1 MLVPGKRLTVFSL
14 KKNERSGATVWVR
27 AGNAYVNK
35 DGSMNIYLD
44 VLPLNGTLH
53 IRETQEKKDVIV
65 VAPEAPQPP
74 DAFASMEVAQ

>member
-35 DGSMNIYLD
+35 DGSMNIWLD

-53 IRETQEKKDVIV
+53 IRETQEKKDGIG
-65 VAPEAPQPP
+65 APEAAQPP
-74 DAFASMEVAQ
+74 ENFASMEVAQ

>member
-14 KKNERSGATVWVR
+14 RKNERSGATVWVR

-35 DGSMNIYLD
+35 DGSMNIWLD

-53 IRETQEKKDVIV
+53 IRETQEKKDAA
-65 VAPEAPQPP
+65 VAPEAAQPP
-74 DAFASMEVAQ
+74 ETFASMEVAQ

>member
-1 MLVPGKRLTVFSL
+1 MLIPGKRLTVFSL

-35 DGSMNIYLD
+35 DGSMNIWLD

-53 IRETQEKKDVIV
+53 IRETQEKKDV
-65 VAPEAPQPP
+65 APETAQPA
-74 DAFASMEVAQ
+74 DTFAMMEVAQ